1 MIKIAHIS
9 SQKTIKTLKMVII
22 SDVEYFLKG
31 MKCEDFN
38 YWEVQLLK
46 SMHRAV
52 KNPSTIQTRSRRTD
66 LFGRQLIFGGR
77 LLKLLRTFVQF
88 TRLTHTLTHSTP
100 FDESLIRE

>member
-1 MIKIAHIS
+1 
-9 SQKTIKTLKMVII
+9 MVTI
-22 SDVEYFLKG
+22 SDVKYFLKG

-52 KNPSTIQTRSRRTD
+52 KNPSTIQTRSRRSD

-77 LLKLLRTFVQF
+77 LLKLLRTVVQF
-88 TRLTHTLTHSTP
+88 TRLTHMLTHSTP